1 VNKRQLVQEVQMQML
16 SSTITQ
22 KEISEALTH
31 AFDLIREVAHKEPVA
46 LKGFGTFKVVTRAA
60 KVGRNPKTGVEIAIP
75 ERKAF
80 VFKAS
85 K

>member
-1 VNKRQLVQEVQMQML
+1 MTRKQLVEEVQMQM
-16 SSTITQ
+16 TFGAITKSQ
-22 KEISEALTH
+22 IDEVLVH
-31 AFDLIREVAHKEPVA
+31 AFDLIREVAYKEPVT